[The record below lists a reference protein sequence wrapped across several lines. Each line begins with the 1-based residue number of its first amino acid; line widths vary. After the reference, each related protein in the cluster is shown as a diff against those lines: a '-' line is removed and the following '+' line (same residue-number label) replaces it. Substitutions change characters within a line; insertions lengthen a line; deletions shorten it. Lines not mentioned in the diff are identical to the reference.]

1 MRDVG
6 SFDYVISTKV
16 VRATT
21 DRPHFFIA
29 YGTKSRDGLETF
41 REIEYRA
48 LRGHAR
54 DRANAKERRRE
65 ETIGAPDLFQ
75 GVEAD
80 FQEMSID
87 DVVAEQKALATEDL
101 LEAIEDVGLDFFLV
115 WTMLLQSYMLRVTN
129 VKDIC
134 G

>member
-1 MRDVG
+1 
-6 SFDYVISTKV
+6 
-16 VRATT
+16 
-21 DRPHFFIA
+21 
-29 YGTKSRDGLETF
+29 
-41 REIEYRA
+41 
-48 LRGHAR
+48 
-54 DRANAKERRRE
+54 
-65 ETIGAPDLFQ
+65 
-75 GVEAD
+75 
-80 FQEMSID
+80 MSID